1 MRCEICGKKIVGKP
15 LKTKIDSSVMEVC
28 RECSKFGKIIRE
40 PTTPRKK
47 SFRKP
52 QKRSRRPMDTVYEV
66 VEDYGRILRSER
78 EKRDWS
84 REDLAERINEKVSV
98 INRIE
103 TERMEPDI
111 KLARKLERL
120 LKIKLLEK
128 FEADD
133 LEKSEGGGFRG
144 ATIGDI
150 ARIKRG

>member
-28 RECSKFGKIIRE
+28 KECSKFGKIIRE
-40 PTTPRKK
+40 PTTSRKK
-47 SFRKP
+47 SFRRP
-52 QKRSRRPMDTVYEV
+52 PKRSRRPMDTVYEV
-66 VEDYGRILRSER
+66 VEDYGRIIRSER

-103 TERMEPDI
+103 SERMEPDI

-128 FEADD
+128 FEADE
-133 LEKSEGGGFRG
+133 LEKTDGGQFHG